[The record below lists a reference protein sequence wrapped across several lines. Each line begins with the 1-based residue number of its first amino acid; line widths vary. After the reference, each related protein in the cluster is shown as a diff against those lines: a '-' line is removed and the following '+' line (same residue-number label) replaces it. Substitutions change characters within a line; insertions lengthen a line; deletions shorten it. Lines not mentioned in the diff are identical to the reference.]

1 MLFVH
6 FDRYEACIDVTD
18 SDHKPVN
25 CTFNVDL
32 ARVDELIRRQEY
44 GKIIE
49 SNEKIRCLLEESHCV
64 PDTIISTNNIILENQ
79 ETVVLRIANNCGTKR
94 SAFEILC
101 EGQSTSNQDD
111 FVPRA
116 SYGFPHW
123 LEVCTVCSFG
133 FEQSFL
139 VFVLFGFCLIFGT
152 CLFYCII
159 LVF

>member
-1 MLFVH
+1 MYHFFCH
-6 FDRYEACIDVTD
+6 FDRYEACMEVTD

-25 CTFNVDL
+25 CIFSVDL

-49 SNEKIRCLLEESHCV
+49 SNEKLRCLLEESHCV

-101 EGQSTSNQDD
+101 EGQSTSKQDD
-111 FVPRA
+111 FIPRA

-123 LEVCTVCSFG
+123 LEVWVIVCSFQ
-133 FEQSFL
+133 F
-139 VFVLFGFCLIFGT
+139 
-152 CLFYCII
+152 
-159 LVF
+159 

>member
-1 MLFVH
+1 M
-6 FDRYEACIDVTD
+6 DVTD

-25 CTFNVDL
+25 CIFNVDL
-32 ARVDELIRRQEY
+32 ARVDELIRRQQY

-49 SNEKIRCLLEESHCV
+49 SNERLHCLLEESHCV

-101 EGQSTSNQDD
+101 EGQSTSKQDGTKSDD

-123 LEVCTVCSFG
+123 LEVWVIVCSFQ
-133 FEQSFL
+133 FWKIDIVNTAAL
-139 VFVLFGFCLIFGT
+139 LIT
-152 CLFYCII
+152 H
-159 LVF
+159 